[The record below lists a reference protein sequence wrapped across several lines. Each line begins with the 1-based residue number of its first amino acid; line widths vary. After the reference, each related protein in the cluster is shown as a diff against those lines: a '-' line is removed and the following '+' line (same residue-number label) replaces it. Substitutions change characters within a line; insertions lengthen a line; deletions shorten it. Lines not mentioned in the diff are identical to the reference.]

1 MGKNTTPEEE
11 TRRKL
16 ILKQMSKAKVMVMD
30 GVHTLFKET
39 IEEFLEDSRDAELEE
54 MLDYCK
60 YDHTGKTES
69 GTTSARSGH
78 GWKTQRTSAG
88 KKNINIL
95 HDQNGE
101 FVSRIL
107 SQDNFH
113 IHKGNDIPPGHSSVY
128 YGYFRHGYLVHK
140 CQPDNGQNPSRSSE
154 MPSDRLGAC
163 MR

>member
-113 IHKGNDIPPGHSSVY
+113 IHKGNDIPPRTFKRILWIFSSWI
-128 YGYFRHGYLVHK
+128 
-140 CQPDNGQNPSRSSE
+140 SRTQMSA
-154 MPSDRLGAC
+154 G
-163 MR
+163 